1 MHAQQGGE
9 RYCKVQRALKT
20 TAGPA
25 SFTNNESLAGP
36 LGTKHEQNAM
46 KKYATSGCK
55 KVD

>member
-1 MHAQQGGE
+1 MHAQQGDE

-20 TAGPA
+20 TTGPA